1 MASSP
6 TTVDRAPEP
15 IRMID
20 FQELMQQRVRRV
32 LLISTLY
39 ESFIMSEEG
48 RLHETL
54 LSQFLSLNL
63 SQFPDILRVSNSAE
77 ALEFLE
83 RDDSFDLVI
92 SSVHT
97 EDSDVVATTRAIR
110 EAGHSV
116 PVMALAF
123 SGDEVRTIQGQED
136 VDLLEGIFLWQ
147 GDVRILVAM
156 IKSHEDRL
164 NVENDTGRCGVPAI
178 ILVEDNIRFCSSFLP
193 TIYSELFRHTHQLL
207 SEGMSLSQ
215 KMVRMRARTKLL
227 LCRTYEEAWDYFER
241 YEEHIIGLVSDFE
254 FPRNGESEK
263 HAGLDLCRR
272 VLEARSD
279 VRVVMQS
286 SAEANREL
294 ATVIGAS
301 FLLKGSPVL
310 LNDLRHI
317 LVERFGFGDFV
328 FRMPDQREID
338 RAHDLKSLGEKIR
351 TVPAESLGYHAS
363 RNHFSNWL
371 KARTLFTLAGRLRP
385 QKVSD
390 FESLEHLREH
400 ILEAIEQTRV
410 ERNRKVIAD
419 FDRRRFE
426 PAVSITR
433 IGGGSLGGKARG
445 VAFANR
451 ILDDSRLGDQYP
463 GIQIDVPPAV
473 VLGTHIFDEFLDY
486 EWLRDFAIAPNP
498 DTEIEKRFLAA
509 PFPRAAVADLRA
521 FLQKVEYPLAVRS
534 SSLLEDSL
542 AQPFAGVYQTYFLPN
557 NDRDLDVRLDQLK
570 LTIKRV
576 YASTFAE
583 QAKAYLGITAF
594 RLEEEKMAVM
604 IQELVGAQHEDR
616 FYADFAGVARS
627 HNVYPEPGHQASDG
641 VVAVALGMGRTV
653 VDGSPCLR
661 FNPKHPRQ
669 VVGFSSVE
677 YALENS
683 QRSFYALDLGRETPG
698 RPLVGVVDHSLEVA
712 EYDGTLSYLGSTY
725 SAENDSIV
733 DGISRP
739 GVRLITFAQILKHE
753 TFPLAHL
760 ITELL
765 ERCAE
770 GTGGPVEIEFA
781 GNLPSRGTPGR
792 FGFLQLR
799 PLAVSKER
807 EEVRIADVPD
817 EQLLCRSNMVLG
829 NGRIDDL
836 LDIVVVDK
844 ETFERSRGREVAL
857 IVGRFDAIL
866 RKQGRGYLLIGV
878 GRWGSADP
886 HLGIP
891 VSWNQICGAR
901 VIVESGF
908 RDFKVAPS
916 QGTHFFQNLT
926 SSNVGYLTVG
936 SEDPGSFLDWRW
948 LSSLPA
954 VREEEC
960 VRHVKL
966 ERPVKVTLSGA
977 TGEGVIE
984 KP

>member
-1 MASSP
+1 MAPSP
-6 TTVDRAPEP
+6 SADTRPP
-15 IRMID
+15 GQLRMID

-48 RLHETL
+48 RLQETL
-54 LSQFLSLNL
+54 LSQFLALNL
-63 SQFPDILRVSNSAE
+63 SQFPDIFRVPNSAE
-77 ALEFLE
+77 ALELLE
-83 RDDSFDLVI
+83 RDGSFDLVI
-92 SSVHT
+92 SSVNT
-97 EDSDVVATTRAIR
+97 EDSNVAAMTRAIR
-110 EAGHSV
+110 DAGHSV
-116 PVMALAF
+116 PVIALAF
-123 SGDEVRTIQGQED
+123 SGDELRTLEAHED
-136 VDLLEGIFLWQ
+136 VSLLEGIFLWQ

-156 IKSHEDRL
+156 VKSHEDRL
-164 NVENDTGRCGVPAI
+164 NIDNDTGKAGVPAI

-215 KMVRMRARTKLL
+215 KMVRMRARTKVL
-227 LCRTYEEAWDYFER
+227 LCRTYDEAWAYFQK
-241 YEEHIIGLVSDFE
+241 YEEHIIGVVSDFE
-254 FPRNGESEK
+254 FPKNGKLEK
-263 HAGLDLCRR
+263 HAGLDLCKR
-272 VLEARSD
+272 VLEARTD

-286 SAEANREL
+286 SVEANRQL
-294 ATVIGAS
+294 ATEIGAS

-310 LNDLRHI
+310 LNDLRQI
-317 LVERFGFGDFV
+317 LVDRFGFGDFV
-328 FRMPDQREID
+328 FRTPDQREID

-351 TVPAESLGYHAS
+351 TVPAESIGYHAA

-371 KARTLFTLAGRLRP
+371 KARTLFTLAERLRP
-385 QKVSD
+385 KQVSD
-390 FESLEHLREH
+390 FESLEHLRTH
-400 ILEAIEQTRV
+400 ILEAIEQIRL
-410 ERNRKVIAD
+410 ERNKKVIAD

-451 ILDDSRLGDQYP
+451 ILVDSRLGDAYP
-463 GIQIDVPPAV
+463 GILIDVPPAV
-473 VLGTHIFDEFLDY
+473 VLGTHIFDDFLDY

-498 DTEIEKRFLAA
+498 DHEIEKRFLAA

-521 FLQKVEYPLAVRS
+521 FLQKAKYPLAVRS

-570 LTIKRV
+570 QTVKRV

-604 IQELVGAQHEDR
+604 IQELVGVQHEDR

-627 HNVYPEPGHQASDG
+627 YNVYPEPGHEASDG
-641 VVAVALGMGRTV
+641 VVAAALGMGRTV

-683 QRSFYALDLGRETPG
+683 QRTFYALDLGWEAPG
-698 RPLVGVVDHSLEVA
+698 RPLAGVVNHPLETA
-712 EYDGTLSYLGSTY
+712 EHDGTLTFLGSTY

-753 TFPLAHL
+753 AFPLARL
-760 ITELL
+760 ISELL
-765 ERCAE
+765 EKCAT

-781 GNLPSRGTPGR
+781 GNLPSRGRPGR

-799 PLAVSKER
+799 PLAMSKER
-807 EEVRIADVPD
+807 EEVKIGDVADED
-817 EQLLCRSNMVLG
+817 LLCRSNMVLG
-829 NGRIDDL
+829 NGRVDDIQ
-836 LDIVVVDK
+836 DIVMVDK
-844 ETFERSRGREVAL
+844 ETFERSRSREVAL

-866 RKQGRGYLLIGV
+866 RKQGRSYLLIGV

-891 VSWNQICGAR
+891 VGWNQICGAG
-901 VIVESGF
+901 VIVECGF
-908 RDFKVAPS
+908 RDFQVAPS

-926 SSNVGYLTVG
+926 SSNVGYLTVSSDSRDG
-936 SEDPGSFLDWRW
+936 FVDWEW
-948 LSSLPA
+948 LASLPA

-960 VRHVKL
+960 VRHIKL
-966 ERPVKVTLSGA
+966 EKPMTVTLSGA